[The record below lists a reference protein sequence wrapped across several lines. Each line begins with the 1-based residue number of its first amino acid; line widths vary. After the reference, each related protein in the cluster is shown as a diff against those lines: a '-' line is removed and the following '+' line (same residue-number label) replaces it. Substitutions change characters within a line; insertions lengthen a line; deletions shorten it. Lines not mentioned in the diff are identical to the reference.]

1 VVPTEENQDADEE
14 DYSVVSG
21 DDFVSSVGGFI
32 YMASYYTDIDS
43 LTPDAIVVR
52 KDAFQ
57 NSDTRL
63 LVVDKTLNIWDEKEG
78 KTVTQIQG
86 YINGNLSAMSVD
98 EKNSIISVN
107 SIKKGD
113 VIAYDM
119 YNEKLKL
126 SQLVYRDGGGGA
138 LNSSTYWSKN
148 NAGSLFNVDFRAII
162 GRAGQIDGNYMH
174 LKLDS
179 TSMVDEL
186 VTLPGRVVYYSS
198 SDSKE
203 SVYMSDP
210 IGIMEN
216 DIVIVSS
223 RKGVQQD
230 VIVIK

>member
-1 VVPTEENQDADEE
+1 M
-14 DYSVVSG
+14 S
-21 DDFVSSVGGFI
+21 
-32 YMASYYTDIDS
+32 SYYTDVNS
-43 LTPDAIVVR
+43 LTPDAVVVR

-63 LVVDKTLNIWDEKEG
+63 LVVDKTLSVWDEKDG
-78 KTVTQIQG
+78 RTVTQIQG
-86 YINGNLSAMSVD
+86 YINGNLGAMTVD
-98 EKNSIISVN
+98 EKNSTVPVN

-119 YNEKLKL
+119 YNERLKL
-126 SQLVYRDGGGGA
+126 SQLVYRIGGGGA
-138 LNSSTYWSKN
+138 LNNSSYWSKN
-148 NAGSLFNVDFRAII
+148 NAGSLFNVDFRSII
-162 GRAGQIDGNYMH
+162 GKAGEMDGNYMH

-186 VTLPGRVVYYSS
+186 VTLPGRVVYCSS
-198 SDSKE
+198 SDSKD

-210 IGIMEN
+210 LGIMED